1 MKTILFIYISTF
13 ILSLNSCSSEKLE
26 FHSNIENKDT
36 TKKYSP
42 STPITIIS
50 NTIVKTTYKDTIYP
64 IAFEAVFM
72 DSTIVREKTD
82 RGENTYTF
90 ETISIGKIKIETGEI
105 IACDPSFM
113 QDGRPFTDKFPIGNF
128 NVELAIAKIPVNNN
142 RVAFSRIVFS
152 NKPVAKWTYA
162 TRNNEKKIP
171 INDSTLYGF
180 PVDAG
185 MAIYVDKSG
194 RDKFNTYDFN
204 EWQKVFITKMYEK
217 ENTYGYVHDF
227 ESHNLAAFSTGYGDG
242 YYGSF
247 IGLDKDGKIC
257 RLVSDLGILMWWKK

>member
-1 MKTILFIYISTF
+1 MKTILFIF
-13 ILSLNSCSSEKLE
+13 IPTLIVSLNSCQSATLN
-26 FHSNIENKDT
+26 SNSNNDNKDT
-36 TKKYSP
+36 TKKYGP
-42 STPITIIS
+42 GALVTIIS
-50 NTIVKTTYKDTIYP
+50 HQIIKTTYRDSIYP
-64 IAFEAVFM
+64 IEFEAAFM
-72 DSTIVREKTD
+72 DSTIVKQKTD
-82 RGENTYTF
+82 RGESTYTF
-90 ETISIGKIKIETGEI
+90 ETVHIGKIKIETGEI

-113 QDGRPFTDKFPIGNF
+113 RDSNPFTDKFPIGDF
-128 NVELAIAKIPVNNN
+128 DVELAIAKIPVNNN

-162 TRNNEKKIP
+162 TRDNEKKIP

-185 MAIYVDKSG
+185 LAMYADKSS
-194 RDKFNTYDFN
+194 RDNFNMDNFN
-204 EWQKVFITKMYEK
+204 EWQKVFIKNMYAQK
-217 ENTYGYVHDF
+217 NTYGYVYNFDT
-227 ESHNLAAFSTGYGDG
+227 HNLATFSTGYGDG